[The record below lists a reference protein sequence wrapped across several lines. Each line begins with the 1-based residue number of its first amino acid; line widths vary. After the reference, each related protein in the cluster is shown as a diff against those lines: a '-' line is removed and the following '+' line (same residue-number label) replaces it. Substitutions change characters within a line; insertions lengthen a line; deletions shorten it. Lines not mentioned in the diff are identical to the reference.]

1 MRWRGTLLEKEMR
14 QNTSAIISMM
24 VPLVLFLFLLWL
36 MSVTG
41 YRPSR
46 SFILVFY
53 WSTFAITGALG
64 STFLANENG
73 DHSTNFLLRLPLPR
87 WEIYRIKIVSHAIGI
102 ILYCAAA
109 FLILV
114 VSAGYAG
121 IVWEADPH
129 WLPTDYCTASVW
141 IPLMYFVS
149 VCFSLVL
156 TRDAAAFLA
165 AAALVAVGHAT
176 CQFGSAL
183 LVNTISA
190 SSYPRFDL
198 IALVGICL
206 EMFLVLGAAILS
218 WRLFARKE
226 GR

>member
-1 MRWRGTLLEKEMR
+1 MRWRGTLFEKEMR
-14 QNTSAIISMM
+14 QNTSAIISMT
-24 VPLVLFLFLLWL
+24 VPLVLFFFLLWL
-36 MSVTG
+36 MGLTG
-41 YRPSR
+41 NRLSHP
-46 SFILVFY
+46 FILVFY
-53 WSTFAITGALG
+53 WSAFAVTGSLG

-73 DHSTNFLLRLPLPR
+73 DHSTNFLLRLPVPR
-87 WEIYRIKIVSHAIGI
+87 WGMYRTKIVSHAVAIV
-102 ILYCAAA
+102 LYCAAA

-114 VSAGYAG
+114 VSAGYIG
-121 IVWEADPH
+121 IIWETDPR
-129 WLPTDYCTASVW
+129 WLPTDYCTALVW

-149 VCFSLVL
+149 VCFSVVL
-156 TRDAAAFLA
+156 STDAAAFLA
-165 AAALVAVGHAT
+165 AAAFVAAGHAT

-183 LVNTISA
+183 LVSTISA